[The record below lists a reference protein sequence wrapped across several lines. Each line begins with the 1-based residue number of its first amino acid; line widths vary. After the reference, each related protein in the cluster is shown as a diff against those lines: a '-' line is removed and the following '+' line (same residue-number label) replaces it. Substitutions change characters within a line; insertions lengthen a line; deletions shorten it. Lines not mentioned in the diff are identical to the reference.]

1 MLIDKIEIKSQ
12 DTREYPFNLEL
23 FKKDIKLNTNS
34 PVTLIVGENGS
45 GKSSLVKL
53 LQSKLKLVE
62 IKLPNTK
69 TLREVNSSSIKL
81 TPSLGKLKGFYFES
95 LTYIKYIEYIQEEI
109 AYSKSEI
116 ERVDREYVGKSDYTK
131 SLAKSPFARTIGEL
145 QNMYSRDLSEVSHG
159 ESYLEFFSSR
169 IRENQIYLLDEPETP
184 LSNQN
189 QLSLL
194 AMIMEAT
201 KKGCQFIISTH
212 SPILTAFPEAIIY
225 EIIDNEF
232 IETKY
237 EDIENIKFLKHFL
250 NSKEQFLRHLL

>member
-1 MLIDKIEIKSQ
+1 MLIDKIEIKTQ
-12 DTREYPFNLEL
+12 DTKQYPFNLEL

-34 PVTLIVGENGS
+34 PVTFIVGENGS
-45 GKSSLVKL
+45 GKSSLIKL
-53 LQSKLKLVE
+53 LQSKLNLVE
-62 IKLPNTK
+62 IKLPNTR
-69 TLREVNSSSIKL
+69 TLRKVDSSSIKL

-109 AYSKSEI
+109 AYSQSEI
-116 ERVDREYVGKSDYTK
+116 ERVDKEYDGKSEYTK
-131 SLAKSPFARTIGEL
+131 SLAKSPFYRTIGEL
-145 QNMYSRDLSEVSHG
+145 TSMYSKDLSEVSHG

-169 IRENQIYLLDEPETP
+169 IRDNQIYLLDEPETP

-212 SPILTAFPEAIIY
+212 SPILTAFPKAIIY
-225 EIIDNEF
+225 EILDNKFE
-232 IETKY
+232 ETKY
-237 EDIENIKFLKHFL
+237 EDIESIKFLKHFL

>member
-1 MLIDKIEIKSQ
+1 MLIDKIEIKTQ
-12 DTREYPFNLEL
+12 DTKEYPFNLEL

-34 PVTLIVGENGS
+34 PVTFIVGENGS
-45 GKSSLVKL
+45 GKSSLIKL
-53 LQSKLKLVE
+53 LQSKLNLVE
-62 IKLPNTK
+62 IKLPNTR
-69 TLREVNSSSIKL
+69 TLKKVNSSSIKL

-109 AYSKSEI
+109 AYSQSEI
-116 ERVDREYVGKSDYTK
+116 ERVDREYDGKSEYTK
-131 SLAKSPFARTIGEL
+131 SLAKSPFYRTIGEL
-145 QNMYSRDLSEVSHG
+145 ESMYSRDLSIVSHG

-169 IRENQIYLLDEPETP
+169 IRDNQIYLLDEPETP

-212 SPILTAFPEAIIY
+212 SPILTSFPEAIIY
-225 EIIDNEF
+225 EILDNKFE
-232 IETKY
+232 ETKY
-237 EDIENIKFLKHFL
+237 EDIESIQFLKHFL